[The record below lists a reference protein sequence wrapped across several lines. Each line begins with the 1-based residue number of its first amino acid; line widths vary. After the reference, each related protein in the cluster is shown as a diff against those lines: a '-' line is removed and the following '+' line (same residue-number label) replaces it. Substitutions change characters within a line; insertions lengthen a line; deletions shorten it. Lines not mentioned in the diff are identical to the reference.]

1 MGRGLY
7 QQEIIIITKYKITM
21 GALKIDIQD
30 FKPCLTD
37 ESIDKIVKAI
47 ITKLDIYNYE
57 GYKLLEFECANGIN
71 IDVEVNYRGFDYR
84 NIQLNHIYVMYKV
97 DEDYKS
103 IEEYEEILNSLL
115 SDAIGELNYKEEEE
129 YEYEKQYS

>member
-1 MGRGLY
+1 
-7 QQEIIIITKYKITM
+7 M

-47 ITKLDIYNYE
+47 ITNLDIYNYE
-57 GYKLLEFECANGIN
+57 GYKLLEFECANGIK

-115 SDAIGELNYKEEEE
+115 SDAIETLNYKEEEE
-129 YEYEKQYS
+129 YETEKQYS

>member
-1 MGRGLY
+1 
-7 QQEIIIITKYKITM
+7 M

-37 ESIDKIVKAI
+37 ESIDKLVKLI
-47 ITKLDIYNYE
+47 MSDLDIYSYE
-57 GYKLLEFECANGIN
+57 GYRLLEFECSNGIK
-71 IDVEVNYRGFDYR
+71 IDVEVNYRGFGYR
-84 NIQLNHIYVMYKV
+84 NIQLKNVYVMYN
-97 DEDYKS
+97 DGDDYRS
-103 IEEYEEILNSLL
+103 IEEYEETLNSLL

>member
-1 MGRGLY
+1 
-7 QQEIIIITKYKITM
+7 M

-57 GYKLLEFECANGIN
+57 GYKLLEFECANGIK
-71 IDVEVNYRGFDYR
+71 IDVEVNYRGFGYR
-84 NIQLNHIYVMYKV
+84 NIQLNHIYVMYKA

-129 YEYEKQYS
+129 YKYEKQYS